1 MIGEIILRRPAHN
14 KNMDDRLEEQHDFRK
29 TIEAAAELGIDPHEQ
44 HAKERLEDDI
54 AYEMLAVNSAM
65 GMFGME
71 ETAADL
77 MQLELARELA
87 YKQRLVNDGRTNI
100 SDELSYDTQNSNGEQ
115 NTD

>member
-1 MIGEIILRRPAHN
+1 MICEIILRRPAHN

-29 TIEAAAELGIDPHEQ
+29 TIEAAAELGVDPHEQ
-44 HAKERLEDDI
+44 HAKERFEDDI

-77 MQLELARELA
+77 MQLELAREMI
-87 YKQRLVNDGRTNI
+87 YKQRLINEGRTNI
-100 SDELSYDTQNSNGEQ
+100 SDEFSCDMQNSDGEQ

>member
-1 MIGEIILRRPAHN
+1 
-14 KNMDDRLEEQHDFRK
+14 MDDRLEEQHDFRK
-29 TIEAAAELGIDPHEQ
+29 TIEAAAELGVDPHEQ
-44 HAKERLEDDI
+44 HAKEWLDI

-77 MQLELARELA
+77 MQLELAREMI
-87 YKQRLVNDGRTNI
+87 YKQRLINEGRTNI
-100 SDELSYDTQNSNGEQ
+100 SDELSCDTQNSDGEQ